1 MFGKYNMFGTKNTL
15 FSIILLMAVCL
26 PAAAQQPATVEVTQR
41 LSEAEQLKVK
51 ELYFAALREKSAGR
65 LMEAV
70 ELLNKI
76 VTLDPQNDAALYE
89 LARIHFS
96 GKDLGKAAAFAR
108 QAANVNPDNE
118 WYWVVLADVYKQIED
133 FDALVPV
140 MGELIRLKPDHQEY
154 YYDRAYALFLDKKYE
169 EALETYRRIELQF
182 GSNDNILIARQQ
194 VYLAQKQPKKA
205 LEELLQRQKDRPDDR
220 RNYLLLA
227 DLHMKLG
234 KPKEALEVLDGAQ
247 KKFKSD
253 PYISLS
259 RADVYR
265 AMNKESAV
273 VDELQDALKND
284 QLDVDAK
291 IKILRTYF
299 SRRTGKHTSEALNE
313 LCVLLTRLY
322 PDEAKVFAL
331 YGDVLARQ
339 ERFKE
344 ARTFYQKAV
353 KLDPQKDKV
362 WEQLL
367 TTTISAEMFNEAREI
382 GQEALALFPEHPVI
396 SFFAGQ
402 ISLMKGDHAGARK
415 LLETALNNIPE
426 GGDTVMLIRIYAVLG
441 DVYNALKM
449 FGESDVAY
457 RESLALDSNNAYV
470 LNNFAY
476 YLALLKDKLDDAE
489 RMALK
494 ANELEP
500 NNASY
505 EDTYAWVLFNRGR
518 FEDARTWI
526 EKAIEH
532 ATEPSEVLLEH
543 YGDILY
549 HLGERERALETW
561 KEAMKVAKAADKPI
575 DNLSKK
581 IEEKRYVE

>member
-1 MFGKYNMFGTKNTL
+1 MFGKYNMFGTENML
-15 FSIILLMAVCL
+15 FSIILLMAVNL
-26 PAAAQQPATVEVTQR
+26 PAVAQQPATVEVTQR

-169 EALETYRRIELQF
+169 EALEAYRRIELRF

-205 LEELLQRQKDRPDDR
+205 LEELLQRQKDKPDDL

-234 KPKEALEVLDGAQ
+234 KPKEALEALDGAQ
-247 KKFKSD
+247 RKFKSD

-265 AMNKESAV
+265 VMNKESAV
-273 VDELQDALKND
+273 VIELRDALKND

-299 SRRTGKHTSEALNE
+299 SRRTGKHKSEALNE

-322 PDEAKVFAL
+322 PNEAKVFAL

-344 ARTFYQKAV
+344 ARTPYQKAV

-367 TTTISAEMFNEAREI
+367 TTTISAELFDEARASSL
-382 GQEALALFPEHPVI
+382 EALTHFPGQPVI

-402 ISLMKGDHAGARK
+402 ISLMGGDLTEARK
-415 LLETALNNIPE
+415 LLETSLNNTPQD
-426 GGDTVMLIRIYAVLG
+426 DTVMLIRIYAGLG

-457 RESLALDSNNAYV
+457 HESLALDSNNTYV

-476 YLALLKDKLDDAE
+476 YLALRKEKLDDAE

-500 NNASY
+500 GDASY
-505 EDTYAWVLFNRGR
+505 EDTYAWVLFNKGQ
-518 FEDARTWI
+518 FEDARIWI
-526 EKAIEH
+526 EKAVGH
-532 ATEPSEVLLEH
+532 TTEPSEILLEH

-549 HLGERERALETW
+549 HLGEGERALEKW
-561 KEAMKVAKAADKPI
+561 KEAIKVAKTAEKPI
-575 DNLSKK
+575 DHLTKK